1 MLAKIDRYEKDLA
14 TYLQMLKNREERY
27 INVHGASMMLE
38 LSENEIKYLCN
49 EEIIKHKI
57 NNEQYYIKL
66 KHLQKFLDDI
76 KLLKTKHKGIL
87 KCLNK
92 MK

>member
-1 MLAKIDRYEKDLA
+1 MLAKIERYEKDLA
-14 TYLQMLKNREERY
+14 LYLQMLKNREERY
-27 INVHGASMMLE
+27 INVHGASVMLE
-38 LSENEIKYLCN
+38 LSENETKFLCN
-49 EEIIKHKI
+49 EGIIKHKI

-76 KLLKTKHKGIL
+76 KLLKQKHKEIL

-92 MK
+92 IP

>member
-1 MLAKIDRYEKDLA
+1 MLTKIDRYEKDLA
-14 TYLQMLKNREERY
+14 SYLQMLKNREERY
-27 INVHGASMMLE
+27 INIHGVSMMLE
-38 LSENEIKYLCN
+38 LSENEVKFLCN
-49 EEIIKHKI
+49 ENLINHEI
-57 NNEQYYIKL
+57 NNGQYYIKL

-76 KLLKTKHKGIL
+76 KLLKTKHKEIL